1 MSHRWPFTLEGQF
14 LGFVTDEVGKL
25 KYLNLSLPA
34 NESITIKLPKTARSS
49 LRLMLE
55 PGDTVQIKG
64 SGKLDLQTG
73 ALKLKADQILPLSF
87 SKPSTC
93 PMEAGNLPDALP
105 STPSPSKKAKAKILV
120 CRKSGCLKRGGHEL
134 RESLEKALCDRNWQ
148 DHVELEWTGCLKRCS
163 KAPNFMVM
171 PGKACHNR
179 VHPTVLTQLDALI
192 AKKCGGPQ

>member
-34 NESITIKLPKTARSS
+34 NDSIKIKLPKDTRSS
-49 LRLMLE
+49 LRLILQ
-55 PGDTVQIKG
+55 PGDSVQIKG
-64 SGKLDLQTG
+64 SGKLDLRTG
-73 ALKLKADQILPLSF
+73 ELKLKADQILPFSLSQ
-87 SKPSTC
+87 PSTC
-93 PMEAGNLPDALP
+93 PIEAGTLSVSP
-105 STPSPSKKAKAKILV
+105 STSQSAKKSKAKILV
-120 CRKSGCLKRGGHEL
+120 CRKSGCLKRGGREL

-148 DHVELEWTGCLKRCS
+148 DHVELQWTGCLKRCS

-171 PGKACHNR
+171 PGKACHNQ

-192 AKKCGGPQ
+192 AKNCGSTH

>member
-34 NESITIKLPKTARSS
+34 NESIKIKLPKTARSS
-49 LRLMLE
+49 LRLILD
-55 PGDTVQIKG
+55 PGDAVQIKG
-64 SGKLDLQTG
+64 SGKLDLRTG

-87 SKPSTC
+87 SKLSTC
-93 PMEAGNLPDALP
+93 PMEAGNLPESLP
-105 STPSPSKKAKAKILV
+105 STSSAAKKAKAKILV
-120 CRKSGCLKRGGHEL
+120 CRKSGCLKRGGREL

-148 DHVELEWTGCLKRCS
+148 DHVELQWTGCLKRCS

-171 PGKACHNR
+171 PGKACHNQI
-179 VHPTVLTQLDALI
+179 HPTVLTQLDALI
-192 AKKCGGPQ
+192 AKKCGSPQ